1 MWQTCAAD
9 ARHWATQEI
18 RKMIPIETI
27 AIFLGAS
34 IALGLAPGPDNI
46 FVLTQSALH
55 GRKAG
60 ILVTLG
66 LCTGLLVHTAAVS
79 LGVAAVFQT
88 SLVAFNI
95 LKIVGALY
103 LLYLAFQAFR
113 ASATK
118 IDGKEKQKLPWRKL
132 YVRGII
138 MNITNPKVAIFFLA
152 SLPQFADPSLGS
164 ISIQMLM
171 FGALFIVATL
181 LVFGAIAW
189 FAGFLGDWLKGSE
202 TAQVIMNRIAGT
214 VFTGLALR
222 LAISER

>member
-1 MWQTCAAD
+1 M
-9 ARHWATQEI
+9 
-18 RKMIPIETI
+18 
-27 AIFLGAS
+27 
-34 IALGLAPGPDNI
+34 
-46 FVLTQSALH
+46 LTQSALY

-79 LGVAAVFQT
+79 LGVAAIFQT
-88 SLVAFNI
+88 SVLAFNI

-118 IDGKEKQKLPWRKL
+118 LDEGGKQKLAWRKL
-132 YVRGII
+132 YTRGII

-152 SLPQFADPSLGS
+152 FLPQFANPSLGS
-164 ISIQMLM
+164 MTIQMLM

-181 LVFGAIAW
+181 LVFGAVAW
-189 FAGFLGDWLKGSE
+189 FAGFLGEWLKGSE
-202 TAQVIMNRIAGT
+202 KAQIIMNRIAGT

-222 LAISER
+222 LAISEL

>member
-1 MWQTCAAD
+1 
-9 ARHWATQEI
+9 
-18 RKMIPIETI
+18 MIPIETVT
-27 AIFLGAS
+27 IFLAAS
-34 IALGLAPGPDNI
+34 VALALAPGPDNI
-46 FVLTQSALH
+46 FVLTQSALY

-79 LGVAAVFQT
+79 LGVAAIIQT
-88 SLVAFNI
+88 SALAFNI

-113 ASATK
+113 AGATK
-118 IDGKEKQKLPWRKL
+118 LDEGGKQMLAWRKL
-132 YVRGII
+132 YTRGII

-152 SLPQFADPSLGS
+152 FLPQFANPSLGS
-164 ISIQMLM
+164 ITIQMLM

-181 LVFGAIAW
+181 LVFGAVAW
-189 FAGFLGDWLKGSE
+189 FAGFLGEWLKGSE
-202 TAQVIMNRIAGT
+202 KAQIIMNRIAGT